1 VIDFKYH
8 VVSIVAVF
16 LALAVG
22 IVLGTNVLSGDVLQN
37 LKSQTSDLRKE
48 AQDLRTQNQQ
58 QQDQISADQDF
69 VQALEP
75 MAVAGKLGGK
85 GVVVIAVPNAPKS
98 VREQAVTTLTDA
110 GAVVTAEVEL
120 DGSYNDP
127 GQVTALDALL
137 KTLQPP
143 RFDPTPAGDVA
154 ARAAAALAAAL
165 VITPETGA
173 GDESGDGPPASG
185 VPASAAASGQPP
197 ASGQP
202 TASATSTSS
211 PSSAAT
217 TPAATTP
224 AATTPA
230 ATSGTAKATTSPEP
244 TRAAVG
250 APMDPASV
258 ETLAGLA
265 KGGFLK
271 LDQQPTRY
279 GDMVVVVGAPPAKDA
294 TPPAS
299 QQTALLDLVAALQA
313 TGSQTVVIGPAGSAD
328 AGGLVAQVRGDGKLV
343 KLVSA
348 VDNADTPS
356 GLVSMVFALSAQSA
370 GAVGQYGTGQGAHG
384 QLATALPSA
393 TNPASP

>member
-1 VIDFKYH
+1 
-8 VVSIVAVF
+8 
-16 LALAVG
+16 
-22 IVLGTNVLSGDVLQN
+22 
-37 LKSQTSDLRKE
+37 
-48 AQDLRTQNQQ
+48 
-58 QQDQISADQDF
+58 
-69 VQALEP
+69 
-75 MAVAGKLGGK
+75 
-85 GVVVIAVPNAPKS
+85 
-98 VREQAVTTLTDA
+98 
-110 GAVVTAEVEL
+110 
-120 DGSYNDP
+120 
-127 GQVTALDALL
+127 
-137 KTLQPP
+137 
-143 RFDPTPAGDVA
+143 
-154 ARAAAALAAAL
+154 
-165 VITPETGA
+165 
-173 GDESGDGPPASG
+173 
-185 VPASAAASGQPP
+185 
-197 ASGQP
+197 
-202 TASATSTSS
+202 
-211 PSSAAT
+211 
-217 TPAATTP
+217 
-224 AATTPA
+224 
-230 ATSGTAKATTSPEP
+230 
-244 TRAAVG
+244 
-250 APMDPASV
+250 MDPASV